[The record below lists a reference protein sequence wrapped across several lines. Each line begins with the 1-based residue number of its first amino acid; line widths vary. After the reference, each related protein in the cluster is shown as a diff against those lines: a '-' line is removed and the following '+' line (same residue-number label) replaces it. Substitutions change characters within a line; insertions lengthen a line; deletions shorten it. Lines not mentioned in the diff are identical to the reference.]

1 MCSKISN
8 ININVAYVINLFGV
22 TEFVNP
28 MAAHTG
34 YDNDERVVA
43 MLAHGLGND
52 NTAQII
58 DERCEWIETITTK
71 SENN

>member
-1 MCSKISN
+1 
-8 ININVAYVINLFGV
+8 VINLFGI
-22 TEFVNP
+22 TELVNP

-43 MLAHGLGND
+43 MLAHGLGEGI
-52 NTAQII
+52 TAPLI
-58 DERCEWIETITTK
+58 DKRCEWIETITTK